1 MIFIKKEKLKILM
14 KERLKF
20 NKSNIKVISIIGLC
34 IFIIT
39 EVIIYAQKYYIANN
53 LCFTQEDKFL
63 FVIFIIGLIFV
74 CGLTVY
80 LTIRQ
85 KTLMDLLNQVYQAIT
100 DSENNIIKLER
111 NTQEMILKL
120 FDKDKK

>member
-1 MIFIKKEKLKILM
+1 MINS
-14 KERLKF
+14 KF

-74 CGLTVY
+74 CCLTVY

-85 KTLMDLLNQVYQAIT
+85 KTLMDLLNQVYQAIA

>member
-39 EVIIYAQKYYIANN
+39 EVIIYAQKYYIVNN

-63 FVIFIIGLIFV
+63 FVIFIIGLTFI
-74 CGLTVY
+74 CGLTIY

-85 KTLMDLLNQVYQAIT
+85 KTLMGLLNQVYQAIA

>member
-85 KTLMDLLNQVYQAIT
+85 KTLMDLLNQVYQAIAV
-100 DSENNIIKLER
+100 SENNIIKLER